1 MDIAYKLNRVRRWG
15 AAFGLIEAMR
25 FELIWTCGIAR
36 VPVRIPGFE
45 RPLWLRRG
53 SSDLSV
59 FETVF
64 LDREFD
70 FYKPGRPQLII
81 DGGANVGFS
90 TAFFAQRFR
99 DATVMAIEP
108 SGENVRMLKTNCA
121 GLNNVTVV
129 EGGLWPVSCRLRIAN
144 PQDPAWSFR
153 CEQAPDGAADAFPA
167 FSIEDMIAR
176 SGHQRCNLLKL
187 DVEGAEEYLFV
198 EPGKW
203 LSLVDTLLIE
213 VHGPRALAAIENACP
228 DSEWEKTV
236 AGEKILLVSRAIRTV

>member
-15 AAFGLIEAMR
+15 AEFGLIEAAR

-36 VPVRIPGFE
+36 VPVRIPGFG
-45 RPLWLRRG
+45 RPMWLRRG

-70 FYKPGRPQLII
+70 FYKCEGTRLII
-81 DGGANVGFS
+81 DGGANVGYS
-90 TAFFAQRFR
+90 TAFFAQRFP

-108 SGENVRMLKTNCA
+108 SGDNVAMLRANCA
-121 GLNNVTVV
+121 GLDNVTVI

-153 CEQAPDGAADAFPA
+153 CEQAPDDAADAFPA
-167 FSIEDMIAR
+167 YSIEDVISR
-176 SGHQRCNLLKL
+176 SGRERCDLLKL
-187 DVEGAEEYLFV
+187 DVEGAEEYLFAQ
-198 EPGKW
+198 PGKW
-203 LSLVDTLLIE
+203 LSLVDILLIE
-213 VHGPRALAAIENACP
+213 VHGPRALASIEKACP
-228 DSEWEKTV
+228 DSLWKKTV
-236 AGEKILLVSRAIRTV
+236 AGEKIVLVSRATCPG